1 MKCSNMSREGSWE
14 VRLVRLCGFSDLYQ
28 IFEVSI
34 VKCRLWLVIIAL
46 VLHVP
51 RGSSFGLIFM
61 S

>member
-1 MKCSNMSREGSWE
+1 MKCSNMSQEGSWE

-51 RGSSFGLIFM
+51 RLSSFGLIFM